1 MSTSIRISIL
11 ILTSLLIGCNDPL
24 RYELIIKN
32 ASIYDG
38 LGNPPFIADV
48 GIAGDSILS
57 IGTLDIRD
65 APENIDATGLAVA
78 PGFIDMHT
86 HIERLMQIPSASSHL
101 RQGVTLALGGPDGS
115 SPWPFASYLDSL
127 EKIKLGINVAYLVG
141 HNTVRKNIMGLV
153 NKDPDSVEMELMKA
167 QVAEAM
173 DAGAFGISTGLK
185 YLPGAFSKVGE
196 VIELSQ
202 VASSLGGIYT
212 SHLREEGLGLLDGV
226 GEAIQIAREA
236 RIPVVLTH
244 HKAIGLPMW
253 GSSVKTLAMV
263 DSARLA
269 GLDVMMDQYPYTA
282 SQTGIAVLIPS
293 WAMEGGQEK
302 FLERLKNIKLRSEIK
317 AGIEFNILND
327 RGGGDLS
334 RVQFG
339 RVSWK
344 PEIEGKTLKDWAELE
359 GLVPDISNGAEL
371 VMRAQESGGA
381 SCIFHVIN
389 EEDVRQIMRHPMA
402 MVASDGALVE
412 PGEGHPHPRSYGTF
426 PRVIGHYARDLQV
439 ITIEEAI
446 RKMTSLPAARLGI
459 ARRGIVK
466 EGNYADLVIFD
477 PLTIADQATFESPHQ
492 YPAGIHYVLVNGK
505 VSVKADGTMNP
516 VAGRVLRKNP

>member
-1 MSTSIRISIL
+1 MSASLQISIL
-11 ILTSLLIGCNDPL
+11 ILTSLLIGCKQPL
-24 RYELIIKN
+24 HYDLIIKN
-32 ASIYDG
+32 ASIHDG

-48 GIAGDSILS
+48 GIAGDSIVT
-57 IGTLDIRD
+57 IGTLNIRE

-86 HIERLMQIPSASSHL
+86 HIERLKQIPSASSHL

-115 SPWPFASYLDSL
+115 SPWPFDSYLDSL

-141 HNTVRKNIMGLV
+141 HNTIRKNIMGLV
-153 NKDPDSVEMELMKA
+153 NKEPDSVEIELMKA
-167 QVAEAM
+167 QVSEAM
-173 DAGAFGISTGLK
+173 QAGAFGISTGLK
-185 YLPGAFSKVGE
+185 YLPGAFSKVDE
-196 VIELSQ
+196 VIELSL
-202 VASSLGGIYT
+202 VASSMGGIYT
-212 SHLREEGLGLLDGV
+212 SHLREEGLGLIAGV
-226 GEAIQIAREA
+226 REAIEIAREA
-236 RIPVVLTH
+236 QIPVVLTH

-263 DSARLA
+263 DSARLT

-282 SQTGIAVLIPS
+282 SQTGIGVLIPA
-293 WAMEGGQEK
+293 WAMEGGHEK
-302 FLERLKNIKLRSEIK
+302 FAERLRDIKLRSEIK

-344 PEIEGKTLKDWAELE
+344 PEIEGKTLKDWATLE

-446 RKMTSLPAARLGI
+446 RKMTSLPAARLGLSK
-459 ARRGIVK
+459 RGVVK

-477 PLTIADQATFESPHQ
+477 PLTIADRATFENPHQ
-492 YPAGIHYVLVNGK
+492 YPAGIHYVLVNGRM
-505 VSVKADGTMNP
+505 SVKPDGTMDP
-516 VAGRVLRKNP
+516 VAGRVLRKNR